1 MAQVELANEQNDE
14 VPSAPAPAPSPDPT
28 PWPVMS

>member
-14 VPSAPAPAPSPDPT
+14 VPSASAPSPDPT